1 MALPALELELSM
13 EPNREKGGSFDLLS
27 RPCVCFFAWLSAD
40 QGHLF
45 VVCVRNEVK
54 QISFFFVG
62 MVCTFCFDFAVY
74 IHLLDI
80 EAGLILHL
88 KKART
93 TTRENPVNRF

>member
-1 MALPALELELSM
+1 M
-13 EPNREKGGSFDLLS
+13 
-27 RPCVCFFAWLSAD
+27 CVFFAWLSAD

-54 QISFFFVG
+54 QIFFFVG